1 MKLIMAII
9 NSDDSRNLLDRLACC
24 FSATV
29 TATTGGF
36 LRVGNTTIFCGVAD
50 DKVDEVLGI
59 VRESCPNRVQYV
71 TPLPPVMEPGEVN
84 IPTPV
89 EKHVGGATIFVL
101 DVADFEKVERLLCGR
116 GAIPFASALL
126 RQRRVDGLRAFAR
139 LQAAHHLVCLG
150 VQRLAHRPH
159 LGISPAIARGSSFS
173 SAPSSAGS
181 SAKSSSRLV
190 SGRSTATRS

>member
-9 NSDDSRNLLDRLACC
+9 NSDDSRNLLDRLARRG

-36 LRVGNTTIFCGVAD
+36 LRVGNTTIFCGVGD
-50 DKVDEVLGI
+50 EKVDEVMGI
-59 VRESCPNRVQYV
+59 IRESCPNRVQYV

-101 DVADFEKVERLLCGR
+101 NVELFEK
-116 GAIPFASALL
+116 I
-126 RQRRVDGLRAFAR
+126 
-139 LQAAHHLVCLG
+139 
-150 VQRLAHRPH
+150 
-159 LGISPAIARGSSFS
+159 
-173 SAPSSAGS
+173 
-181 SAKSSSRLV
+181 
-190 SGRSTATRS
+190 